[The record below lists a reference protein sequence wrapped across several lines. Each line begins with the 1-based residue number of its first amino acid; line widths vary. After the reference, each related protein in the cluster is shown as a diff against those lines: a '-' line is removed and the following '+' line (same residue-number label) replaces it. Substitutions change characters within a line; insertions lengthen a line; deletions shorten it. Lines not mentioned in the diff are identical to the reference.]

1 DPVVPAATPK
11 AELPDYQ
18 AGQRVFHP
26 KFGEGTII
34 EALPRRDDI
43 ELAVRF
49 QRHGDKRLM
58 GSLARLEIVN
68 E

>member
-1 DPVVPAATPK
+1 M
-11 AELPDYQ
+11 
-18 AGQRVFHP
+18 
-26 KFGEGTII
+26 

-68 E
+68 EWGVRT